1 MLYIKTIFACAV
13 IIGLSACQ
21 DFARPQNSQTAIL
34 PHAKHV
40 VVIGVD
46 AMSPDGIRHA
56 NTPNID
62 KLTQMGSYTFTA
74 RGVLPTSSSAN
85 WKSMVSAAGP
95 EQHGVIT
102 NSWERDDYSLPSVVT
117 GMENIFPTIFGEYR
131 LQAPHAKIA
140 AVYAWDGFGRLIERS
155 ALSYDVGGESDEET
169 ATLAADYLVKEK
181 PELLFVHL
189 DWVDHIGHQDGHK
202 TANYYQAV
210 ELADKNIGI
219 IIQAAQQA
227 NMFKDTVFIITADHG
242 GIGYGHGG
250 ETLDEIQIPFIIA
263 GAGVKPQHQIKQPV
277 YTYDTAATI
286 AYALGITPHT
296 AWIGKA
302 ITSAF
307 VGMPDPITTGTAAGS
322 EITAPTFIPDAY
334 LYQLAGGLFVDKPAP
349 LVIETQV
356 DGAQIR
362 YTLDGTEP
370 TSTSTLYTKPVDL
383 TQSATVKARHFAV
396 NNQQSAVKTAY
407 YHTVS
412 SGAGQGVNYRYYEGQ
427 DWHFLPTFDALSP
440 VASGISYQFRIEDI
454 PKTKGQ
460 FGIQYSGWIKVT
472 QAGTH
477 RFYTNSDDGSTL
489 YIDGQEV
496 VNNDG
501 DHGTVE
507 RSGAIELT
515 VGFHQITVNY
525 FNAAGGAWLEVF
537 HKAPT
542 GPKELMKPELL
553 FLQKPTSSQ

>member
-1 MLYIKTIFACAV
+1 MHYLKTILTCSLL
-13 IIGLSACQ
+13 IGLSACQ
-21 DFARPQNSQTAIL
+21 GVTTQQDPQALKQHPI
-34 PHAKHV
+34 KHV

-62 KLTQMGSYTFTA
+62 KLTQLGSSTFTA

-85 WKSMVSAAGP
+85 WKSMVSSSGP
-95 EQHGVIT
+95 EQHGVVT
-102 NSWERDDYSLPSVVT
+102 NAWERDDYSLPAVVT

-131 LQAPHAKIA
+131 LQAPQANIA

-155 ALSYDVGGESDEET
+155 ALSYDVGGKSDEQT
-169 ATLAADYLVKEK
+169 AILAADYLVKEK

-202 TANYYQAV
+202 TAEYYQAV
-210 ELADKNIGI
+210 ELADKNIGLI
-219 IIQAAQQA
+219 LQAAQQA
-227 NMFKDTVFIITADHG
+227 DMFKDTVFIITADHG

-250 ETLDEIQIPFIIA
+250 ETLDELQIPFIIA
-263 GAGVKPQHQIKQPV
+263 GAGVKAQHQIKQYV

-286 AYALGITPHT
+286 AYMLGVTPHP
-296 AWIGKA
+296 AWIGKP

-307 VGMPDPITTGTAAGS
+307 VGMPDPISTGTAASS
-322 EITAPTFIPDAY
+322 EIAAPTFMPDAY

-349 LVIETQV
+349 LVIEAQV
-356 DGAQIR
+356 DGADIR

-370 TSTSTLYTKPVDL
+370 TRTSTLYTKPVNL
-383 TQSATVKARHFAV
+383 TQSATVKARHFAA

-412 SGAGQGVNYRYYEGQ
+412 SGSGHGVNYHYYEGQ

-454 PKTKGQ
+454 PQTKGQ
-460 FGIQYSGWIKVT
+460 FGIQYTGWIKIT

-477 RFYTNSDDGSTL
+477 RFYTNSDDGSKL

-507 RSGAIELT
+507 RSGSIELG
-515 VGFHQITVNY
+515 VGYHHITFDY

-542 GPKELMKPELL
+542 GPKELIKPELL
-553 FLQKPTSSQ
+553 FLQKPASGQ

>member
-1 MLYIKTIFACAV
+1 MHYLKTILTCSLL
-13 IIGLSACQ
+13 IGLSACQ
-21 DFARPQNSQTAIL
+21 GVTTQQDPQALKQHPI
-34 PHAKHV
+34 KHV

-62 KLTQMGSYTFTA
+62 KLTQLGSSTFTA

-85 WKSMVSAAGP
+85 WKSMVSSSGP
-95 EQHGVIT
+95 EQHGVVT
-102 NSWERDDYSLPSVVT
+102 NAWERDDYSLPAVVT

-131 LQAPHAKIA
+131 LQAPQANIA

-155 ALSYDVGGESDEET
+155 ALSYDVGGKSDEQT

-202 TANYYQAV
+202 TAEYYQAV
-210 ELADKNIGI
+210 ELADKNIGLI
-219 IIQAAQQA
+219 LQAAQQA
-227 NMFKDTVFIITADHG
+227 DMFKDTVFIITADHG

-250 ETLDEIQIPFIIA
+250 ETLDELQIPFIIA
-263 GAGVKPQHQIKQPV
+263 GAGVKAQHQIKQYV

-286 AYALGITPHT
+286 AYMLGVTPHP
-296 AWIGKA
+296 AWIGKP

-307 VGMPDPITTGTAAGS
+307 VGMPDPISTGTAASS
-322 EITAPTFIPDAY
+322 EIAAPTFMPDAY

-349 LVIETQV
+349 LVIEAQV
-356 DGAQIR
+356 DGADIR

-370 TSTSTLYTKPVDL
+370 TRTSTLYTKPVNL
-383 TQSATVKARHFAV
+383 TQSATVKARHFAA

-412 SGAGQGVNYRYYEGQ
+412 SGSGHGVNYHYYEGQ

-454 PKTKGQ
+454 PQTKGQ
-460 FGIQYSGWIKVT
+460 FGIQYTGWIKIT

-477 RFYTNSDDGSTL
+477 RFYTNSDDGSKL

-507 RSGAIELT
+507 RSGSIELG
-515 VGFHQITVNY
+515 VGYHHITVDY

-542 GPKELMKPELL
+542 GPKELIKPELL
-553 FLQKPTSSQ
+553 FLQKPASGQ

>member
-1 MLYIKTIFACAV
+1 MHYLKTILTCSLL
-13 IIGLSACQ
+13 IGLSACQ
-21 DFARPQNSQTAIL
+21 GVTTQQDPQALKQHPI
-34 PHAKHV
+34 KHV

-62 KLTQMGSYTFTA
+62 KLTQLGSSTFTA

-85 WKSMVSAAGP
+85 WKSMVSSSGP
-95 EQHGVIT
+95 EQHGVVT
-102 NSWERDDYSLPSVVT
+102 NAWERDDYSLPAVVT

-131 LQAPHAKIA
+131 LQAPQANIA

-155 ALSYDVGGESDEET
+155 ALSYDVGGKSDEQT
-169 ATLAADYLVKEK
+169 ASLAADYLVKEK

-202 TANYYQAV
+202 TAEYYKAV
-210 ELADKNIGI
+210 ELADKNIGLI
-219 IIQAAQQA
+219 LQAAQQA
-227 NMFKDTVFIITADHG
+227 DMFKDTVFIITADHG

-250 ETLDEIQIPFIIA
+250 ETLDELQIPFIIA
-263 GAGVKPQHQIKQPV
+263 GAGVKAQHQIKQYV

-286 AYALGITPHT
+286 AYMLGVTPHP
-296 AWIGKA
+296 AWIGKP

-307 VGMPDPITTGTAAGS
+307 VGMPDPISTGTAASS
-322 EITAPTFIPDAY
+322 EIAAPTFMPDAY

-349 LVIETQV
+349 LVIEAQV
-356 DGAQIR
+356 DGADIR

-370 TSTSTLYTKPVDL
+370 TRTSTLYTKPVNL
-383 TQSATVKARHFAV
+383 TQSATVKARHFAA

-412 SGAGQGVNYRYYEGQ
+412 SGSGHGINYHYYEGQ

-454 PKTKGQ
+454 PQTKGQ
-460 FGIQYSGWIKVT
+460 FGIQYTGWIKIT

-477 RFYTNSDDGSTL
+477 RFYTNSDDGSKL

-507 RSGAIELT
+507 RSGSIELG
-515 VGFHQITVNY
+515 VGYHHITVDY

-542 GPKELMKPELL
+542 GPKELIKPELL
-553 FLQKPTSSQ
+553 FLQKPASGQ

>member
-1 MLYIKTIFACAV
+1 MHYLKTILTCSLL
-13 IIGLSACQ
+13 IGLSACQ
-21 DFARPQNSQTAIL
+21 GVTKQQDPQTLKQQAI
-34 PHAKHV
+34 KHV

-62 KLTQMGSYTFTA
+62 KLSQQGSYTFTA

-85 WKSMVSAAGP
+85 WKSMISSAGP

-102 NSWERDDYSLPSVVT
+102 NAWERDDYSLPAVVT

-131 LQAPHAKIA
+131 LQAPQAKIA

-155 ALSYDVGGESDEET
+155 ALSYDVGGLSDEQT
-169 ATLAADYLVKEK
+169 AALAADYLVKEK

-202 TANYYQAV
+202 TTEYYQAV
-210 ELADKNIGI
+210 ELADKNIGL

-227 NMFKDTVFIITADHG
+227 DMFKDTVFIITADHG

-263 GAGVKPQHQIKQPV
+263 GAGVKTQHQIKQHV

-286 AYALGITPHT
+286 AYILGITPHP

-322 EITAPTFIPDAY
+322 EIAAPTFMPDAY

-349 LVIETQV
+349 LVIEAQV

-370 TSTSTLYTKPVDL
+370 TRTSTLYTKPVNL
-383 TQSATVKARHFAV
+383 TQSATVKARHFAA

-412 SGAGQGVNYRYYEGQ
+412 SGSGHGINYRYYEGQ
-427 DWHFLPTFDALSP
+427 DWHFLPIFDALSP
-440 VASGISYQFRIEDI
+440 ITSGISYQFRLEDI
-454 PKTKGQ
+454 AKTKGQ
-460 FGIQYSGWIKVT
+460 FGIQYTGWIKIT

-477 RFYTNSDDGSTL
+477 RFYTNSDDGSKL
-489 YIDGQEV
+489 YIDGQEI

-507 RSGAIELT
+507 RSGAIALT
-515 VGFHQITVNY
+515 TGFHRITVDY

-542 GPKELMKPELL
+542 GPKELIKPELL
-553 FLQKPTSSQ
+553 FLQKPSSGK